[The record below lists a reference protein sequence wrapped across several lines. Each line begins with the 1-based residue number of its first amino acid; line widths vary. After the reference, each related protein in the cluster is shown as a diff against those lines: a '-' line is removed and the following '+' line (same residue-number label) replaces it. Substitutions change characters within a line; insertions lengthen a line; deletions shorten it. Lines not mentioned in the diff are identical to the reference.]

1 MLSGDYRVIFEG
13 NNLERIFEGL
23 LVTIKIAFIS
33 VIIAIILGIL
43 FGVIMTLKSK
53 VIRAISRFYLET
65 MRIIPIIVWL
75 FIGYFGIAS
84 TLNINLEAE
93 TVCIIIFSLWGIAE
107 MGDLV
112 RGAIESIPKHQI
124 EAGQCLGLSKI
135 QIYRYILVPQGI
147 RRVIP
152 GAINLSTRMI
162 KTTSLIVL
170 IGVVEVVKVSQQIIE
185 TSILNAPKASFF
197 IYGFVFILYFIVC
210 YPISILANIAEKKLE
225 Y

>member
-1 MLSGDYRVIFEG
+1 MFNGDFRVIFEG

-23 LVTIKIAFIS
+23 FVTIRIAFIS

-43 FGVIMTLKSK
+43 FGVIMTFKSK
-53 VIRAISRFYLET
+53 IIRGISRFYLET

-75 FIGYFGIAS
+75 FIGYFGVSS

-112 RGAIESIPKHQI
+112 RGAIESIPSHQI
-124 EAGQCLGLSKI
+124 EAGQCIGLSKI
-135 QIYRYILVPQGI
+135 QIYRYILIPQAI

-152 GAINLSTRMI
+152 GSINLSTRMI
-162 KTTSLIVL
+162 KTTSLVVL

-185 TSILNAPKASFF
+185 TSILKAPTASFF

-210 YPISILANIAEKKLE
+210 YPLSILANIVSKKLE